1 VSKRGSP
8 DNLRA
13 RLDELE
19 DRVAALE
26 GGRSPAGVPVP
37 KGGEFW
43 VLEKL
48 QERTGP
54 SHESDRS
61 SGSLVFAGLTTT
73 RGAGSLVWQE
83 EHSLPDVMEADW
95 RPAASLLSALAH
107 PIRLELL
114 RRLLDGARSTA
125 DLQEIPDL
133 GTTGQLYHHLR
144 DLQAAGLVVQRGRN
158 HYAVAADKVVPC
170 LILVTAAMSSTQV
183 LVDTEPAS

>member
-1 VSKRGSP
+1 MTKPELSE
-8 DNLRA
+8 DLRL

-19 DRVAALE
+19 RRVAALE
-26 GGRSPAGVPVP
+26 GGTPRANVPVP
-37 KGGEFW
+37 KGERFW
-43 VLEKL
+43 ALDEL
-48 QERTGP
+48 QERSGP
-54 SHESDRS
+54 PYESDRS
-61 SGSLVFAGLTTT
+61 SGSLVFAGVTTT

-83 EHSLPDVMEADW
+83 EHPLPGVLEADW
-95 RPAASLLSALAH
+95 RPAAVLLSALAH

-144 DLQAAGLVVQRGRN
+144 DLQAAGLVVARSRN

-170 LILVTAAMSSTQV
+170 LIMVTAAMSSTQV
-183 LVDTEPAS
+183 PMETEPTS